1 VVPSRNPSN
10 KLDISRSSGS
20 NQLGKNAS
28 IIAKLPCLWQGER
41 NYPECN
47 NFGRSQNCSSYE
59 CVQQVRY
66 EPIERIE
73 LVGNEREHRRET
85 AVFMAGNK
93 TTPCATTLDVVEMAP
108 HASPSNKLG
117 INLIERIKFVGK
129 NVIIVA
135 SNHQRSRRKSIH
147 IKHEHS
153 RSLFKTY
160 NTKSTRQERGRSLR
174 HNLWQKVDL

>member
-28 IIAKLPCLWQGER
+28 IIARLPCLWQGKR

-47 NFGRSQNCSSYE
+47 DSGRSRNCSSYE

-85 AVFMAGNK
+85 AVFMVENK
-93 TTPCATTLDVVEMAP
+93 TTPSATTLDVVEIAP
-108 HASPSNKLG
+108 HVSPSNKLG
-117 INLIERIKFVGK
+117 INLIKRIEFVGK
-129 NVIIVA
+129 NA
-135 SNHQRSRRKSIH
+135 SIAAR
-147 IKHEHS
+147 
-153 RSLFKTY
+153 LPC
-160 NTKSTRQERGRSLR
+160 
-174 HNLWQKVDL
+174 LWQKKKLP